1 MKLKSLFVRSTLSSA
16 IAFAAVLG
24 GAAAHANEA
33 DAIRTQPLAIA
44 SGFNGQD
51 PDATGCSAD
60 GQIVDKTIVTR
71 ANGER
76 VGAVRLMYSNRCLT
90 FWTRV
95 ISDNGNAFTA
105 TLNVRDAVNG
115 YSFAASFPAIGSA
128 NAGNSPMADAAGR
141 LGVAKARIELPR
153 VAVEALTRECGAPGT
168 INACAAR

>member
-1 MKLKSLFVRSTLSSA
+1 MKLKSLLGRNTVASA
-16 IAFAAVLG
+16 IALSAVLAAAV
-24 GAAAHANEA
+24 AHGSEA
-33 DAIRTQPLAIA
+33 DSVRSQSLAIA

-60 GQIVDKTIVTR
+60 GQIIDKTIVTR

-95 ISDNGNAFTA
+95 ISDIGNAFTA

-128 NAGNSPMADAAGR
+128 SAGNSPMADASGR
-141 LGVAKARIELPR
+141 LATGKVRIELPR